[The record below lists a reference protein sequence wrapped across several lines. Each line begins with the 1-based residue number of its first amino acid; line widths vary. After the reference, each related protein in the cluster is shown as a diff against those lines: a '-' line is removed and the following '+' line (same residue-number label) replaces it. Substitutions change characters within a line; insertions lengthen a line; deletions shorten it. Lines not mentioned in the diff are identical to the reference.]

1 MTSTQATRRLIADG
15 CRVLANEG
23 LVFGTLGHISARHG
37 AGMLLR
43 ARGPGNLGLQFSRA
57 EEVVPATLTGDRLE
71 ESPYRLPVEHPLHGE
86 TLRLRPDVNV
96 VVHAHPP
103 AVVACTIAGL
113 PLLPIVGA
121 FDIPAARM
129 AHDGIP
135 TYRRSVLVRTPTIAQ
150 QILEAMQDRPV
161 CLLAG
166 HGLIAVGDSVPQA
179 VARAIA
185 VNNLAK
191 LTLQIA
197 TTGAPLVP
205 IAEEDYQQLPDL
217 GGGLNDDT
225 VWRHLVARLPT
236 GEVQQ

>member
-1 MTSTQATRRLIADG
+1 MTIRQMIADG
-15 CRVLANEG
+15 CRVLAHEG
-23 LVFGTLGHISARHG
+23 LVSGTLGHISARHG
-37 AGMLLR
+37 SGMLLR
-43 ARGPGNLGLQFSRA
+43 ARGPEDRGLQFSTA
-57 EEVVPATLTGDRLE
+57 EEVVPATLAGEPLDD
-71 ESPYRLPVEHPLHGE
+71 SPYRLPVEHPLHGE
-86 TLRLRPDVNV
+86 TLRWRPEVNA

-103 AVVACTIAGL
+103 AVVACTVAGL

-135 TYRRSVLVRTPTIAQ
+135 TYARPVLVRTPEIAQ
-150 QILEAMQDRPV
+150 QMLAAMGDRPV

-191 LTLQIA
+191 LSLQIA
-197 TTGAPLVP
+197 ATGAPLVP
-205 IAEEDYQQLPDL
+205 IPEEDYRELPDL

-225 VWRHLVARLPT
+225 VWRHLLARLP
-236 GEVQQ
+236 GGKVQR